1 MVKNVRNVNTFQQT
15 AGNYARYG
23 AFYTNTDM
31 MYRCG
36 RLLKIENEEN
46 KVTVVF
52 EPHIGDGTAVTS
64 LLRGAGAERHSIVN
78 MQLKLTVIRLKSSSR
93 QKSLIRKLMKRER
106 YG

>member
-52 EPHIGDGTAVTS
+52 EPHIISVSMELILPKVRKNWILVGD
-64 LLRGAGAERHSIVN
+64 SI
-78 MQLKLTVIRLKSSSR
+78 
-93 QKSLIRKLMKRER
+93 
-106 YG
+106 